1 MINLAL
7 RIYDWMSGH
16 RWWCLASLAVVT
28 LLMVL
33 SVTRLS
39 YREDIRDFLPLD
51 EKERS
56 ALNDYDRQAQTS
68 LIVAIIEQRDSTVD
82 DPDLLVEGVE
92 TFLNAIDGLEGVT
105 VQTDFSQMEEQQEE
119 AYRQLP
125 YLLEA
130 ADYQWMDSLL
140 QLPEFMATRLQEAKE
155 RLLMPM
161 GMGSMVEDEITHDP
175 LGLFSPVV
183 SLMRDTAMLS
193 RFDIYDG
200 CLLTA
205 DHRRALVMLNSPYG
219 GSETSS
225 NEQLLEVLNAKA
237 DSILSPLT
245 SHHSPL
251 NSDLSPLTIRFCGA
265 PVIAVTNASQIK
277 ADSLLSVCI
286 AAVLILLLLWFFLRS
301 LKHILLIALTIGW
314 GWLFAIA
321 CLSWVHQEVSVIVIG
336 ISSIIVGIAV
346 NYPLHLIAHLSHTS
360 GVRQA
365 LKEIV
370 KPLVV
375 GNITTVGA
383 FLALVPLRAAALR
396 DLGLFSSFLL
406 IGTIL
411 FTIIWLPQI
420 LLFTVYSLQFTD
432 DYSAAASG
440 KAERTD
446 DNSAFSERTDDNS
459 AFSERLAS
467 KSSVNRKLSTVNK
480 NTPLLLA
487 ALLLLTAFFGYH
499 SLHTAFDADL
509 THINYM
515 TPVQRSDMALL
526 QQLMPTDSPR
536 QQELN
541 RRLPSTPEAQQ
552 QRLQLWQSW
561 TSSHRDQ
568 LSLSLR
574 DEATRTGFTPS
585 SFDPFFALI
594 ISRNEEGEMR
604 KEDTPAADSASDIS
618 PSSFLLPLSSN
629 SSSTQPSLFSS
640 IASHLSDDFNYIG
653 WACACIVF
661 FFLWAS
667 FRSLPL
673 ALLSFLPM
681 AVSWLWILG
690 IMALLGIQFN
700 IINIILSTFI
710 FGQGDDYT
718 IFMTEGTVYEYK
730 HHRPMLASYRRAIM
744 LSALIMFIGI
754 GSLIIARHPALHS
767 LAEVTIVGMFSVVL
781 MAFIIHPL
789 AFRLWIKLCIKLSAV
804 KGNHL

>member
-1 MINLAL
+1 
-7 RIYDWMSGH
+7 MSGH

-51 EKERS
+51 EKERE

-82 DPDLLVEGVE
+82 DSDLLVEGVE

-130 ADYQWMDSLL
+130 ADYQRMDSLL
-140 QLPEFMATRLQEAKE
+140 QQPDFIASRLQEAKE

-205 DHRRALVMLNSPYG
+205 DHRRALVLLNSPYG
-219 GSETSS
+219 GSETAS
-225 NEQLLEVLNAKA
+225 NERLLDLLNTKA
-237 DSILSPLT
+237 DSVSRLLT
-245 SHHSPL
+245 PDSCLLTPSLLTPL
-251 NSDLSPLTIRFCGA
+251 NIRFCGA

-277 ADSLLSVCI
+277 TDSLLSVCI

-301 LKHILLIALTIGW
+301 LRHILLIALTIGW
-314 GWLFAIA
+314 GWVFAIA

-346 NYPLHLIAHLSHTS
+346 NYPLHLIAHLGHTS
-360 GVRQA
+360 DVRQA
-365 LKEIV
+365 LQEIV

-411 FTIIWLPQI
+411 FTLIWLPQ
-420 LLFTVYSLQFTD
+420 LLRFTVYGLQFTD
-432 DYSAAASG
+432 DLQASHSNPTRYSSI
-440 KAERTD
+440 
-446 DNSAFSERTDDNS
+446 NY
-459 AFSERLAS
+459 
-467 KSSVNRKLSTVNK
+467 KLSSI
-480 NTPLLLA
+480 NTKLWLIGALA
-487 ALLLLTAFFGYH
+487 ILTAFFGYH
-499 SLHTAFDADL
+499 SLHTTFDADL

-526 QQLMPTDSPR
+526 QQLMPTDSQR

-541 RRLPSTPEAQQ
+541 RRIPTTPETQQ
-552 QRLQLWQSW
+552 ARLHLWQSW

-574 DEATRTGFTPS
+574 DEATSAGFTPD
-585 SFDPFFALI
+585 SFDPFFSLL
-594 ISRNEEGEMR
+594 S
-604 KEDTPAADSASDIS
+604 PASDIS
-618 PSSFLLPLSSN
+618 PSSFLFPPSSN
-629 SSSTQPSLFSS
+629 YSSNHPSLFSS

-730 HHRPMLASYRRAIM
+730 HHRPMLASYRRAII

-781 MAFIIHPL
+781 MAFVIPPL
-789 AFRLWIKLCIKLSAV
+789 AFRLWIRFFKKFV
-804 KGNHL
+804 

>member
-1 MINLAL
+1 ML
-7 RIYDWMSGH
+7 RVYDWMSGH

-51 EKERS
+51 EKERE

-105 VQTDFSQMEEQQEE
+105 VQTDFSQMEEQQED

-130 ADYQWMDSLL
+130 ADYQRMDSLL
-140 QLPEFMATRLQEAKE
+140 LQPDFIASRLQEAKE

-161 GMGSMVEDEITHDP
+161 GMGSMVEADITHDP

-205 DHRRALVMLNSPYG
+205 DHRRALVLLTSSYG
-219 GSETSS
+219 GSETAS
-225 NEQLLEVLNAKA
+225 NERLLSLLQAKA
-237 DSILSPLT
+237 EKLSIINSQLS
-245 SHHSPL
+245 
-251 NSDLSPLTIRFCGA
+251 IRFCGA

-277 ADSLLSVCI
+277 TDSLLSVCI

-301 LKHILLIALTIGW
+301 LRHILLIALTIGW
-314 GWLFAIA
+314 GWVFAIA

-346 NYPLHLIAHLSHTS
+346 NYPLHLIAHLGHTS
-360 GVRQA
+360 DVRQA
-365 LKEIV
+365 LQEIV

-411 FTIIWLPQI
+411 FTLIWLPQMVGYSRSHSRSEECGVWSEDTPAADTASDSVSDISHSTLHTPHSSKKIHKI
-420 LLFTVYSLQFTD
+420 LPIL
-432 DYSAAASG
+432 
-440 KAERTD
+440 
-446 DNSAFSERTDDNS
+446 
-459 AFSERLAS
+459 
-467 KSSVNRKLSTVNK
+467 
-480 NTPLLLA
+480 
-487 ALLLLTAFFGYH
+487 LLLLTAFFGYH
-499 SLHTAFDADL
+499 SLHTTFDADL

-515 TPVQRSDMALL
+515 TPAQRSDMALL
-526 QQLMPTDSPR
+526 QQLMPTDSQR

-541 RRLPSTPEAQQ
+541 RRIPSTPEAQQ
-552 QRLQLWQSW
+552 ERLQLWQSW
-561 TSSHRDQ
+561 TSSHRDHLQ
-568 LSLSLR
+568 ASLR
-574 DEATRTGFTPS
+574 DEAARAGFTPD
-585 SFDPFFALI
+585 SFDPFFSLF
-594 ISRNEEGEMR
+594 ISRSEECGVR
-604 KEDTPAADSASDIS
+604 SEDTSAVDSASNIS
-618 PSSFLLPLSSN
+618 PSSLLPPP
-629 SSSTQPSLFSS
+629 SSTQSSLFSS

-730 HHRPMLASYRRAIM
+730 HHRPMLASYRRAIL

-781 MAFIIHPL
+781 MAFVIPPL
-789 AFRLWIKLCIKLSAV
+789 AFRLWIKLCKKSV
-804 KGNHL
+804 

>member
-1 MINLAL
+1 
-7 RIYDWMSGH
+7 MSGH

-51 EKERS
+51 EKERES
-56 ALNDYDRQAQTS
+56 LNDYDRQAQTS

-130 ADYQWMDSLL
+130 ADYQRMDSLL
-140 QLPEFMATRLQEAKE
+140 QQPDFIASRLQEAKE

-205 DHRRALVMLNSPYG
+205 DHRRALVLLNSPYG
-219 GSETSS
+219 GSETAS
-225 NEQLLEVLNAKA
+225 NERLLDLLNTKA
-237 DSILSPLT
+237 DSVSRLLT
-245 SHHSPL
+245 PDSCLLTPSLLTPL
-251 NSDLSPLTIRFCGA
+251 NIRFCGA

-277 ADSLLSVCI
+277 TDSLLSVCI

-301 LKHILLIALTIGW
+301 LRHILLIALTIGW
-314 GWLFAIA
+314 GWVFAIA

-346 NYPLHLIAHLSHTS
+346 NYPLHLIAHLGHTS
-360 GVRQA
+360 DVRQA
-365 LKEIV
+365 LQEIV

-411 FTIIWLPQI
+411 FTLIWLPQ
-420 LLFTVYSLQFTD
+420 LLRFTVYGLQFTD
-432 DYSAAASG
+432 DLQASHSNPTRYSSI
-440 KAERTD
+440 
-446 DNSAFSERTDDNS
+446 NY
-459 AFSERLAS
+459 
-467 KSSVNRKLSTVNK
+467 KLSSI
-480 NTPLLLA
+480 NTKLWLIGALA
-487 ALLLLTAFFGYH
+487 ILTAFFGYH
-499 SLHTAFDADL
+499 SLHTTFDADL

-526 QQLMPTDSPR
+526 QQLMPTDSQR

-541 RRLPSTPEAQQ
+541 RRIPTTPETQQ
-552 QRLQLWQSW
+552 ARLHLWQSW

-574 DEATRTGFTPS
+574 DEATSAGFTPD
-585 SFDPFFALI
+585 SFDPFFSLL
-594 ISRNEEGEMR
+594 S
-604 KEDTPAADSASDIS
+604 PASDIS
-618 PSSFLLPLSSN
+618 PSSFLFPPSSN
-629 SSSTQPSLFSS
+629 YSSNHPSLFSS
-640 IASHLSDDFNYIG
+640 IASHLSDDFHYIG

-730 HHRPMLASYRRAIM
+730 HHRPMLASYRRAII

-781 MAFIIHPL
+781 MAFVIPPL
-789 AFRLWIKLCIKLSAV
+789 AFRLWIRFFKKFV
-804 KGNHL
+804 

>member
-1 MINLAL
+1 
-7 RIYDWMSGH
+7 MSGH

-51 EKERS
+51 EKERE

-92 TFLNAIDGLEGVT
+92 TFLDAIDGLEGVT

-130 ADYQWMDSLL
+130 ADYQRMDSLL
-140 QLPEFMATRLQEAKE
+140 QQPDFIASRLQETKE

-161 GMGSMVEDEITHDP
+161 GMGSMVENDITHDP

-183 SLMRDTAMLS
+183 SLMRDTAILS

-205 DHRRALVMLNSPYG
+205 DHRRAFVLLNSPYG
-219 GSETSS
+219 GSETAS
-225 NEQLLEVLNAKA
+225 NERLLDLLNTKA
-237 DSILSPLT
+237 EKLSIL
-245 SHHSPL
+245 
-251 NSDLSPLTIRFCGA
+251 NSQLSIRFCGA

-277 ADSLLSVCI
+277 TDSLLSVCI

-301 LKHILLIALTIGW
+301 LRHILLIALTIGW
-314 GWLFAIA
+314 GWVFAIA

-346 NYPLHLIAHLSHTS
+346 NYPLHLIAHLGHTS
-360 GVRQA
+360 DVRQA
-365 LKEIV
+365 LQEIV

-411 FTIIWLPQI
+411 FTLIWLPQ
-420 LLFTVYSLQFTD
+420 LLRFTVYGLQFTD
-432 DYSAAASG
+432 DLQASHSNPTRYSSI
-440 KAERTD
+440 
-446 DNSAFSERTDDNS
+446 NY
-459 AFSERLAS
+459 
-467 KSSVNRKLSTVNK
+467 KLSSI
-480 NTPLLLA
+480 NTKLWLIGALA
-487 ALLLLTAFFGYH
+487 ILTAFFGYH

-526 QQLMPTDSPR
+526 QQLMPTDSQR

-541 RRLPSTPEAQQ
+541 RRIPTTPKAQQ
-552 QRLQLWQSW
+552 ERLQLWQSW

-574 DEATRTGFTPS
+574 DEATRAGFTPD
-585 SFDPFFALI
+585 SFDPFFSLL
-594 ISRNEEGEMR
+594 S
-604 KEDTPAADSASDIS
+604 PASDIS
-618 PSSFLLPLSSN
+618 PSSFLFPPSSN
-629 SSSTQPSLFSS
+629 YSSNHPSLFSS

-730 HHRPMLASYRRAIM
+730 HHRPMLASYRRAII

-781 MAFIIHPL
+781 MAFVIPPL
-789 AFRLWIKLCIKLSAV
+789 AFRLWIRFFKKFV
-804 KGNHL
+804 

>member
-1 MINLAL
+1 MKGVVL

-16 RWWCLASLAVVT
+16 RWWCLASLSVVT

-33 SVTRLS
+33 SVTHLS

-51 EKERS
+51 EKERE

-92 TFLNAIDGLEGVT
+92 TFLDAIDGLEGVT
-105 VQTDFSQMEEQQEE
+105 VQTDFSQMEEQQNE

-130 ADYQWMDSLL
+130 ADYQRMDSLL
-140 QLPEFMATRLQEAKE
+140 QQPDFIASRLQEAKE

-161 GMGSMVEDEITHDP
+161 GMGSMVEDDITHDP

-205 DHRRALVMLNSPYG
+205 DHRRALVLLTSPYG
-219 GSETSS
+219 GSETAS
-225 NEQLLEVLNAKA
+225 NERLLDLLNAKA
-237 DSILSPLT
+237 DSTISIF
-245 SHHSPL
+245 
-251 NSDLSPLTIRFCGA
+251 NSQFSIRSIGA

-277 ADSLLSVCI
+277 TDSLLSVCI

-301 LKHILLIALTIGW
+301 LRHILLIALTIGW
-314 GWLFAIA
+314 GWVFAIA

-346 NYPLHLIAHLSHTS
+346 NYPLHLIAHLGHTS
-360 GVRQA
+360 DVRQA

-411 FTIIWLPQI
+411 FTLIWLPQM
-420 LLFTVYSLQFTD
+420 VGYSRNEEGGMRNEDTP
-432 DYSAAASG
+432 AADSVS
-440 KAERTD
+440 D
-446 DNSAFSERTDDNS
+446 ISPSSFLIPPS
-459 AFSERLAS
+459 S
-467 KSSVNRKLSTVNK
+467 KKIH
-480 NTPLLLA
+480 NTLPII
-487 ALLLLTAFFGYH
+487 LLLLTAFFGYH

-526 QQLMPTDSPR
+526 QQLMPTDSQR

-541 RRLPSTPEAQQ
+541 RRIPTTPETQQ
-552 QRLQLWQSW
+552 ERLQLWQSW

-574 DEATRTGFTPS
+574 DEATRAGFTPD
-585 SFDPFFALI
+585 SFDPFFSLL
-594 ISRNEEGEMR
+594 S
-604 KEDTPAADSASDIS
+604 PASDIS
-618 PSSFLLPLSSN
+618 HSTLHTPHSSASPFA
-629 SSSTQPSLFSS
+629 S

-730 HHRPMLASYRRAIM
+730 HHRPMLASYSRAIM

-781 MAFIIHPL
+781 MAFVIPPL
-789 AFRLWIKLCIKLSAV
+789 AFRLWIKLCHKKSV
-804 KGNHL
+804 

>member
-130 ADYQWMDSLL
+130 ADYQRMDSLL
-140 QLPEFMATRLQEAKE
+140 QQPDFIASRLQETKE

-161 GMGSMVEDEITHDP
+161 GIGSMVENDITHDP

-205 DHRRALVMLNSPYG
+205 DHRRALVLLTSPYG
-219 GSETSS
+219 GSETAS
-225 NEQLLEVLNAKA
+225 NERLLDLLNVKA
-237 DSILSPLT
+237 DSVSRLLTPSLLSPDSCLLT
-245 SHHSPL
+245 
-251 NSDLSPLTIRFCGA
+251 PLTIRFCGA

-277 ADSLLSVCI
+277 TDSLLSVCI

-314 GWLFAIA
+314 GWVFAIA

-346 NYPLHLIAHLSHTS
+346 NYPLHLIAHLGHTS
-360 GVRQA
+360 DVRQA
-365 LKEIV
+365 LQEIV

-411 FTIIWLPQI
+411 FTLIWLPQMVCYSRNEEGGMRRSTFGRLLPKGRKNEDTPAADSVSDISPSSFLLPPSSKKIHKI
-420 LLFTVYSLQFTD
+420 L
-432 DYSAAASG
+432 
-440 KAERTD
+440 
-446 DNSAFSERTDDNS
+446 
-459 AFSERLAS
+459 
-467 KSSVNRKLSTVNK
+467 
-480 NTPLLLA
+480 PII
-487 ALLLLTAFFGYH
+487 LLLLTAFFGYH
-499 SLHTAFDADL
+499 SLHTTFDADL

-526 QQLMPTDSPR
+526 QQLMPTDSQR

-541 RRLPSTPEAQQ
+541 RRIPTTPETQQ
-552 QRLQLWQSW
+552 ARLQLWQSW

-574 DEATRTGFTPS
+574 DEATRAGFTPD
-585 SFDPFFALI
+585 SFAPFFSLL
-594 ISRNEEGEMR
+594 S
-604 KEDTPAADSASDIS
+604 PASDIS

-629 SSSTQPSLFSS
+629 SSSNHPSLFSS

-730 HHRPMLASYRRAIM
+730 HHRPMRASYRRAIM

-781 MAFIIHPL
+781 MAFVIPPL
-789 AFRLWIKLCIKLSAV
+789 AFRLWLRFSKKSV
-804 KGNHL
+804 KSV

>member
-51 EKERS
+51 EKERE

-130 ADYQWMDSLL
+130 ADYQRMDSLL
-140 QLPEFMATRLQEAKE
+140 QQPDFIASRLQEAKE

-161 GMGSMVEDEITHDP
+161 GMGSMMENDITHDP

-193 RFDIYDG
+193 RFDIYDD

-205 DHRRALVMLNSPYG
+205 DHRRALVLLNSPYG
-219 GSETSS
+219 GSETAS
-225 NEQLLEVLNAKA
+225 NERLLDLLNAKA
-237 DSILSPLT
+237 DSVSRLLT
-245 SHHSPL
+245 PDSCLLTPSLLTPSLLTPL
-251 NSDLSPLTIRFCGA
+251 NIRFCGA

-277 ADSLLSVCI
+277 TDSLLSVCI

-301 LKHILLIALTIGW
+301 LRHILLIALTIGW
-314 GWLFAIA
+314 GWVFAIA

-346 NYPLHLIAHLSHTS
+346 NYPLHLIAHLGHTS
-360 GVRQA
+360 DVRQA
-365 LKEIV
+365 LQEIV

-411 FTIIWLPQI
+411 FTLIWLPQMVSYSRNCYSRKEEGGMRNEKCLRQNQRQEYSPSSFLLPPSSKKIHKI
-420 LLFTVYSLQFTD
+420 L
-432 DYSAAASG
+432 
-440 KAERTD
+440 
-446 DNSAFSERTDDNS
+446 
-459 AFSERLAS
+459 
-467 KSSVNRKLSTVNK
+467 
-480 NTPLLLA
+480 PII
-487 ALLLLTAFFGYH
+487 LLLLTAFFGYH

-526 QQLMPTDSPR
+526 QQLMPTDSQR

-541 RRLPSTPEAQQ
+541 RRIPTTPEIQQ
-552 QRLQLWQSW
+552 ARLHLWQSW

-574 DEATRTGFTPS
+574 DEATRAGFTPD
-585 SFDPFFALI
+585 SFDPFFSLL
-594 ISRNEEGEMR
+594 
-604 KEDTPAADSASDIS
+604 S
-618 PSSFLLPLSSN
+618 PSPEGLASLSSINYKLSTINKN
-629 SSSTQPSLFSS
+629 SSLFSS

-730 HHRPMLASYRRAIM
+730 HHRPMLASYRRAII

-781 MAFIIHPL
+781 MAFIIPPL
-789 AFRLWIKLCIKLSAV
+789 AFRLWLRFFKKFV
-804 KGNHL
+804 

>member
-1 MINLAL
+1 
-7 RIYDWMSGH
+7 MSGH

-51 EKERS
+51 EKERE

-92 TFLNAIDGLEGVT
+92 TFLDAIDGLEGVT

-130 ADYQWMDSLL
+130 ADYQRMDSLL
-140 QLPEFMATRLQEAKE
+140 QQPDFIATRLQEAKE

-161 GMGSMVEDEITHDP
+161 GIGSMVENDITHDP

-205 DHRRALVMLNSPYG
+205 DHRRALVLLNSPYG
-219 GSETSS
+219 GSETAS
-225 NEQLLEVLNAKA
+225 NERLLDLLNAKA
-237 DSILSPLT
+237 DSVSRLLT
-245 SHHSPL
+245 PSLLTPSLLTPSL
-251 NSDLSPLTIRFCGA
+251 LTPLTIRFCGA

-277 ADSLLSVCI
+277 TDSLLSVCI

-301 LKHILLIALTIGW
+301 LRHILLIALTIGW
-314 GWLFAIA
+314 GWVFAIA

-360 GVRQA
+360 DVRQA
-365 LKEIV
+365 LQEIV

-411 FTIIWLPQI
+411 FTLIWLPQMVCYSRNCYSRKEEGGMRNEKCLRQNQRQEYSPSSFLLPPSSKKIHKI
-420 LLFTVYSLQFTD
+420 L
-432 DYSAAASG
+432 
-440 KAERTD
+440 
-446 DNSAFSERTDDNS
+446 
-459 AFSERLAS
+459 
-467 KSSVNRKLSTVNK
+467 
-480 NTPLLLA
+480 PII
-487 ALLLLTAFFGYH
+487 LLLLTAFFGYH

-526 QQLMPTDSPR
+526 QQLMPTDSHR

-541 RRLPSTPEAQQ
+541 HRIPTTPETQQ
-552 QRLQLWQSW
+552 ARLHLWQSW

-574 DEATRTGFTPS
+574 DEATRAGFTPS
-585 SFDPFFALI
+585 SFDPFFSLL
-594 ISRNEEGEMR
+594 S
-604 KEDTPAADSASDIS
+604 PASDIS
-618 PSSFLLPLSSN
+618 PSSFLFPPSSN
-629 SSSTQPSLFSS
+629 YSSNHPSLFSS

-730 HHRPMLASYRRAIM
+730 HHRPMLASYRRAII

-781 MAFIIHPL
+781 MAFVIPPL
-789 AFRLWIKLCIKLSAV
+789 AFRLWLRFSKKSV
-804 KGNHL
+804 KSV

>member
-1 MINLAL
+1 MKDLAL

-16 RWWCLASLAVVT
+16 RWWCVISLAVVT

-51 EKERS
+51 EEERA

-68 LIVAIIEQRDSTVD
+68 LIVAIIEQRDSTID

-105 VQTDFSQMEEQQEE
+105 VQTDFSQMEEQQDE

-130 ADYQWMDSLL
+130 ADYQRMDSLL
-140 QLPEFMATRLQEAKE
+140 QQPEFIASRLQEAKE

-161 GMGSMVEDEITHDP
+161 GMGSMVENDITHDP

-205 DHRRALVMLNSPYG
+205 DHRRALVLLTSPYG

-225 NEQLLEVLNAKA
+225 NERLLDILNATA
-237 DSILSPLT
+237 DSVSSFLRPDGSKRPEVERLLPP
-245 SHHSPL
+245 SFFL
-251 NSDLSPLTIRFCGA
+251 ESPLTIRFCGA
-265 PVIAVTNASQIK
+265 PVVAVTNASQIK
-277 ADSLLSVCI
+277 TDSLLSVCI

-301 LKHILLIALTIGW
+301 LRHILLIALTIGW
-314 GWLFAIA
+314 GWVFAIA

-346 NYPLHLIAHLSHTS
+346 NYPLHLIAHLGHTS
-360 GVRQA
+360 DVRQA

-411 FTIIWLPQI
+411 FTLIWLPQMVC
-420 LLFTVYSLQFTD
+420 F
-432 DYSAAASG
+432 SG
-440 KAERTD
+440 KRKVERVKRLPFEGE
-446 DNSAFSERTDDNS
+446 SAVGVFS
-459 AFSERLAS
+459 FHFPH
-467 KSSVNRKLSTVNK
+467 SSFHKIL
-480 NTPLLLA
+480 PII
-487 ALLLLTAFFGYH
+487 LLLLTLFFGYH

-515 TPVQRSDMALL
+515 TPAQRSDMALL
-526 QQLMPTDSPR
+526 QQLMPTDTQR

-541 RRLPSTPEAQQ
+541 RRIPSTPEAQQ
-552 QRLQLWQSW
+552 KRLHLWQSW
-561 TSSHRDQ
+561 TSSHRDYLQ
-568 LSLSLR
+568 ASLR
-574 DEATRTGFTPS
+574 DEATRAGFTPS
-585 SFDPFFALI
+585 SFDPFFSLL
-594 ISRNEEGEMR
+594 
-604 KEDTPAADSASDIS
+604 SASDIS
-618 PSSFLLPLSSN
+618 PSSLLPPPSSN
-629 SSSTQPSLFSS
+629 PPSLFSS

-730 HHRPMLASYRRAIM
+730 HHRPMLASYRRAIL

-781 MAFIIHPL
+781 MAFVIPPL
-789 AFRLWIKLCIKLSAV
+789 AFRLWIRFCHKKSV
-804 KGNHL
+804 KSV

>member
-1 MINLAL
+1 ML
-7 RIYDWMSGH
+7 RVYDWMSGH

-51 EKERS
+51 EKERE

-105 VQTDFSQMEEQQEE
+105 VQTDFSQMEEQQED

-130 ADYQWMDSLL
+130 ADYQRMDSLL
-140 QLPEFMATRLQEAKE
+140 LQPDFIASRLQEAKE

-161 GMGSMVEDEITHDP
+161 GMGSMVEADITHDP

-205 DHRRALVMLNSPYG
+205 DHRRALVLLTSPYG
-219 GSETSS
+219 GSETAS
-225 NEQLLEVLNAKA
+225 NERLLSLLQAKA
-237 DSILSPLT
+237 EKLSIINSQLS
-245 SHHSPL
+245 
-251 NSDLSPLTIRFCGA
+251 IRFCGA

-277 ADSLLSVCI
+277 TDSLLSVCI

-301 LKHILLIALTIGW
+301 LRHILLIALTIGW
-314 GWLFAIA
+314 GWVFAIA

-346 NYPLHLIAHLSHTS
+346 NYPLHLIAHLGHTS
-360 GVRQA
+360 DVRQA
-365 LKEIV
+365 LQEIV

-411 FTIIWLPQI
+411 FTLIWLPQMVGYSRSHSRSEECGVWSEDTPAADTASDSASDISHSTLHTPHSSKKIHKI
-420 LLFTVYSLQFTD
+420 LPIL
-432 DYSAAASG
+432 
-440 KAERTD
+440 
-446 DNSAFSERTDDNS
+446 
-459 AFSERLAS
+459 
-467 KSSVNRKLSTVNK
+467 
-480 NTPLLLA
+480 
-487 ALLLLTAFFGYH
+487 LLLLTAFFGYH
-499 SLHTAFDADL
+499 SLHTTFDADL

-515 TPVQRSDMALL
+515 TPAQRSDMALL
-526 QQLMPTDSPR
+526 QQLMPTDSQR

-541 RRLPSTPEAQQ
+541 RRIPSTPEAQQ
-552 QRLQLWQSW
+552 ERLQLWQSW
-561 TSSHRDQ
+561 TSSHRDHLQ
-568 LSLSLR
+568 ASLR
-574 DEATRTGFTPS
+574 DEAARAGFTPD
-585 SFDPFFALI
+585 SFDPFFSLF
-594 ISRNEEGEMR
+594 ISRSEECGVR
-604 KEDTPAADSASDIS
+604 SEDTSAVDSASNIS
-618 PSSFLLPLSSN
+618 PSSLLPPP
-629 SSSTQPSLFSS
+629 SSTQSSLFSS

-730 HHRPMLASYRRAIM
+730 HHRPMLASYRRAIL

-781 MAFIIHPL
+781 MAFIIPPL
-789 AFRLWIKLCIKLSAV
+789 AFRLWIRFSKKFV
-804 KGNHL
+804 

>member
-1 MINLAL
+1 
-7 RIYDWMSGH
+7 MSGH

-51 EKERS
+51 EKERE

-92 TFLNAIDGLEGVT
+92 TFLDAIDGLEGVT

-130 ADYQWMDSLL
+130 ADYQRMDSLL
-140 QLPEFMATRLQEAKE
+140 QQPDFIASRLQETKE

-161 GMGSMVEDEITHDP
+161 GIGSMVENDITHDP

-183 SLMRDTAMLS
+183 SLMRDTTILS

-205 DHRRALVMLNSPYG
+205 DHRRALVLLTSPYG
-219 GSETSS
+219 GSETAS
-225 NEQLLEVLNAKA
+225 NERLLDLLNAKA
-237 DSILSPLT
+237 DSVSRLLTPSLLSPDSCLLT
-245 SHHSPL
+245 
-251 NSDLSPLTIRFCGA
+251 PLTIRFCGA

-277 ADSLLSVCI
+277 TDSLLSVCI

-301 LKHILLIALTIGW
+301 LRHILLIALTIGW
-314 GWLFAIA
+314 GWVFAIA

-360 GVRQA
+360 DVRQA
-365 LKEIV
+365 LQEIV

-411 FTIIWLPQI
+411 FTLIWLPQM
-420 LLFTVYSLQFTD
+420 VCYSR
-432 DYSAAASG
+432 SHS
-440 KAERTD
+440 R
-446 DNSAFSERTDDNS
+446 SEECGVW
-459 AFSERLAS
+459 SED
-467 KSSVNRKLSTVNK
+467 T
-480 NTPLLLA
+480 LA
-487 ALLLLTAFFGYH
+487 ADSASDSVSDISPSSFLLPPSSKKIHKILPIILLLLTAFFGYH

-526 QQLMPTDSPR
+526 QQLMPTDSQR

-541 RRLPSTPEAQQ
+541 RRIPTTPETQQ
-552 QRLQLWQSW
+552 ERLQLWQSW

-574 DEATRTGFTPS
+574 DEATRAGFTPD
-585 SFDPFFALI
+585 SFDPFFSLL
-594 ISRNEEGEMR
+594 
-604 KEDTPAADSASDIS
+604 S
-618 PSSFLLPLSSN
+618 PSSEGLASLSSIN
-629 SSSTQPSLFSS
+629 YKLSTINKSSSLFSS

-667 FRSLPL
+667 FRSVPL

-781 MAFIIHPL
+781 MAFVIPPL
-789 AFRLWIKLCIKLSAV
+789 AFRLWLRFSKKSV
-804 KGNHL
+804 KSV

>member
-1 MINLAL
+1 MKN
-7 RIYDWMSGH
+7 H
-16 RWWCLASLAVVT
+16 RWWCLASLVVVT

-39 YREDIRDFLPLD
+39 YKEDIRDFLPLD
-51 EKERS
+51 EEERA
-56 ALNDYDRQAQTS
+56 ALNDYDSQARTS
-68 LIVAIIEQRDSTVD
+68 LIVAIIEATDSTTD

-92 TFLNAIDGLEGVT
+92 TFLDAIGDMKDLT

-119 AYRQLP
+119 MYRQLP
-125 YLLEA
+125 YLLEE
-130 ADYQWMDSLL
+130 ADYQRMDSLV
-140 QLPEFMATRLQEAKE
+140 QPEVMASRLQEARE

-161 GMGSMVEDEITHDP
+161 MGSMVADEITRDP

-183 SLMRDTAMLS
+183 SLMRDTAALS

-225 NEQLLEVLNAKA
+225 NEQLLEQLQSKA
-237 DSILSPLT
+237 DSTLSTLHLQPST
-245 SHHSPL
+245 FNP
-251 NSDLSPLTIRFCGA
+251 PLTIRFTGG

-277 ADSLLSVCI
+277 TDSLLSVCL

-301 LKHILLIALTIGW
+301 LRHILLIALTIGW
-314 GWLFAIA
+314 GWVFAIA

-346 NYPLHLIAHLSHTS
+346 NYPLHLIAHLDHTS
-360 GVRQA
+360 DVRQA

-411 FTIIWLPQI
+411 FTLIWLPQM
-420 LLFTVYSLQFTD
+420 LRFTVYSLRFTD
-432 DYSAAASG
+432 DYSAAANG

-446 DNSAFSERTDDNS
+446 DYSGGADWR
-459 AFSERLAS
+459 AS
-467 KSSVNRKLSTVNK
+467 KSTVNRKLSTVNI
-480 NTPLLLA
+480 T

-499 SLHTAFDADL
+499 SLNTTFDADL
-509 THINYM
+509 SHINYM
-515 TPVQRSDMALL
+515 TAAQRADMALL
-526 QQLMPTDSPR
+526 QQLMPTDTQR
-536 QQELN
+536 QQELS
-541 RRLPSTPEAQQ
+541 RRMPATLEAQQ
-552 QRLQLWQSW
+552 QRLHLWQSW
-561 TSSHRDQ
+561 MDVHRDQ
-568 LSLSLR
+568 LSRSLR
-574 DEATRTGFTPS
+574 AEATRIGFTPA
-585 SFDPFFALI
+585 SFDPFFYLL
-594 ISRNEEGEMR
+594 EESGKR
-604 KEDTPAADSASDIS
+604 KVEGDLSAAEYS
-618 PSSFLLPLSSN
+618 PSTLHLTPSTSN
-629 SSSTQPSLFSS
+629 SLFAS
-640 IASHLSDDFNYIG
+640 IATHLSDDFNYIG

-730 HHRPMLASYRRAIM
+730 HHRPMLASYRRAII

-781 MAFIIHPL
+781 MAFVIPPMV
-789 AFRLWIKLCIKLSAV
+789 FRWGVRYRKWICKNKSSVNRKL
-804 KGNHL
+804 

>member
-1 MINLAL
+1 MISLAL

-51 EKERS
+51 EKERE

-92 TFLNAIDGLEGVT
+92 TFLDAIDGLEGVT

-130 ADYQWMDSLL
+130 ADYQRMDSLL
-140 QLPEFMATRLQEAKE
+140 QQPDFIASRLQETKE

-161 GMGSMVEDEITHDP
+161 GMGSMMENDITHDP

-183 SLMRDTAMLS
+183 SLMRDTAILS
-193 RFDIYDG
+193 RFDIYDD

-205 DHRRALVMLNSPYG
+205 DHRRALVLLNSPYG
-219 GSETSS
+219 GSETAS
-225 NEQLLEVLNAKA
+225 NERLLDLLNAKA
-237 DSILSPLT
+237 DSVSRLLT
-245 SHHSPL
+245 PDSCLLTPSLLTPL
-251 NSDLSPLTIRFCGA
+251 NIRFCGA
-265 PVIAVTNASQIK
+265 PVVAVTNASQIK
-277 ADSLLSVCI
+277 TDSLLSVCI

-301 LKHILLIALTIGW
+301 LRHILLIALTIGW
-314 GWLFAIA
+314 GWVFAIA

-346 NYPLHLIAHLSHTS
+346 NYPLHLIAHLGHTS
-360 GVRQA
+360 DVRQA

-411 FTIIWLPQI
+411 FTLIWLPQ
-420 LLFTVYSLQFTD
+420 LLRFTVYSLQFTD
-432 DYSAAASG
+432 DLQASHSNPTRYSSI
-440 KAERTD
+440 
-446 DNSAFSERTDDNS
+446 NY
-459 AFSERLAS
+459 
-467 KSSVNRKLSTVNK
+467 KLSSI
-480 NTPLLLA
+480 NTKLWLIGALA
-487 ALLLLTAFFGYH
+487 ILTAFFGYH

-526 QQLMPTDSPR
+526 QQLMPTDSQR

-541 RRLPSTPEAQQ
+541 RRIPTTPKAQQ
-552 QRLQLWQSW
+552 ERLQLWQSW

-574 DEATRTGFTPS
+574 DEATRAGFTPD
-585 SFDPFFALI
+585 SFYPFFSLL
-594 ISRNEEGEMR
+594 S
-604 KEDTPAADSASDIS
+604 PASDIS
-618 PSSFLLPLSSN
+618 PSSFLLPPSSN
-629 SSSTQPSLFSS
+629 HPSLFSS

-781 MAFIIHPL
+781 MAFVIPPL
-789 AFRLWIKLCIKLSAV
+789 AFRLWLRFSKKSV
-804 KGNHL
+804 KSV

>member
-1 MINLAL
+1 
-7 RIYDWMSGH
+7 
-16 RWWCLASLAVVT
+16 
-28 LLMVL
+28 
-33 SVTRLS
+33 
-39 YREDIRDFLPLD
+39 
-51 EKERS
+51 
-56 ALNDYDRQAQTS
+56 
-68 LIVAIIEQRDSTVD
+68 
-82 DPDLLVEGVE
+82 VEGVE
-92 TFLNAIDGLEGVT
+92 TFLDAIDGLEGVT

-119 AYRQLP
+119 TYRQLP

-130 ADYQWMDSLL
+130 ADYQRMDSLL
-140 QLPEFMATRLQEAKE
+140 QQPDFIASRLQEAKE

-161 GMGSMVEDEITHDP
+161 GMGSMVEADITHDP

-205 DHRRALVMLNSPYG
+205 DHRRALVLLTSPYG
-219 GSETSS
+219 GSETAS
-225 NEQLLEVLNAKA
+225 NERLLSLLQAKA
-237 DSILSPLT
+237 EKLSIINSQLS
-245 SHHSPL
+245 
-251 NSDLSPLTIRFCGA
+251 IRFCGA

-277 ADSLLSVCI
+277 TDSLLSVCI

-301 LKHILLIALTIGW
+301 LRHILLIALTIGW
-314 GWLFAIA
+314 GWVFAIA

-346 NYPLHLIAHLSHTS
+346 NYPLHLIAHLGHTS
-360 GVRQA
+360 DVRQA
-365 LKEIV
+365 LQEIV

-411 FTIIWLPQI
+411 FTLIWLPQMVGYSRSHSRSEECGVWSEDTPAADTASDSASDISHSTLHTPHSSKKIHKI
-420 LLFTVYSLQFTD
+420 L
-432 DYSAAASG
+432 
-440 KAERTD
+440 
-446 DNSAFSERTDDNS
+446 
-459 AFSERLAS
+459 
-467 KSSVNRKLSTVNK
+467 
-480 NTPLLLA
+480 PII
-487 ALLLLTAFFGYH
+487 LLLLTAFFGYH
-499 SLHTAFDADL
+499 SLHTTFDADL

-515 TPVQRSDMALL
+515 TPAQRSDMALL
-526 QQLMPTDSPR
+526 QQLMPTDSQR

-541 RRLPSTPEAQQ
+541 RRIPSTPEAQQ
-552 QRLQLWQSW
+552 ERLQLWQSW
-561 TSSHRDQ
+561 TSSHRDHLQ
-568 LSLSLR
+568 ASLR
-574 DEATRTGFTPS
+574 DEAARAGFTPD
-585 SFDPFFALI
+585 SFDPFFSLF
-594 ISRNEEGEMR
+594 ISRSEECGVR
-604 KEDTPAADSASDIS
+604 SEDTSAVDSASNIS
-618 PSSFLLPLSSN
+618 PSSLLPPP
-629 SSSTQPSLFSS
+629 SSTQSSLFSS

-730 HHRPMLASYRRAIM
+730 HHRPMLASYRRAIL

-781 MAFIIHPL
+781 MAFIIPPL
-789 AFRLWIKLCIKLSAV
+789 AFRLWIRFSKKFV
-804 KGNHL
+804 

>member
-1 MINLAL
+1 MQRVAL
-7 RIYDWMSGH
+7 RIYDWMRSH
-16 RWWCLASLAVVT
+16 RWWCVASLVVVT

-33 SVTRLS
+33 SLTRLS

-51 EKERS
+51 EEERA

-68 LIVAIIEQRDSTVD
+68 LIATIIEACDSTAD

-92 TFLNAIDGLEGVT
+92 TFLDAISNLNLE

-119 AYRQLP
+119 MYRQLP
-125 YLLEA
+125 FLLEPS
-130 ADYQWMDSLL
+130 DYQRMDSLL
-140 QLPEFMATRLQEAKE
+140 QQPDFITSRLQEARE

-161 GMGSMVEDEITHDP
+161 MGSIVADEITHDP

-183 SLMRDTAMLS
+183 SLMRDTAALS

-205 DHRRALVMLNSPYG
+205 DHRRALILMNSPYG

-225 NEQLLEVLNAKA
+225 NEQLLEVLQAKA
-237 DSILSPLT
+237 DSTISFFNSQRSQSLSKG
-245 SHHSPL
+245 
-251 NSDLSPLTIRFCGA
+251 SPLTIRFCGG

-277 ADSLLSVCI
+277 TDSLLSVCI
-286 AAVLILLLLWFFLRS
+286 AVVLILLLLWFFLRS
-301 LKHILLIALTIGW
+301 LRHILLIALTIGW
-314 GWLFAIA
+314 GWVFAVA

-346 NYPLHLIAHLSHTS
+346 NYPLHLIAHLDHTS
-360 GVRQA
+360 DVRQA
-365 LKEIV
+365 LQEIV

-411 FTIIWLPQI
+411 FTLIWLPQF
-420 LLFTVYSLQFTD
+420 LKLTVDSLQL
-432 DYSAAASG
+432 
-440 KAERTD
+440 TD
-446 DNSAFSERTDDNS
+446 DNTPALAESETLS
-459 AFSERLAS
+459 SEGLAN
-467 KSSVNRKLSTVNK
+467 KSTVNSQLSAR
-480 NTPLLLA
+480 PEGALA
-487 ALLLLTAFFGYH
+487 TERDARTLNYTKSWLFVALLLLTAFFGYH
-499 SLHTAFDADL
+499 SFNTAFDTDL
-509 THINYM
+509 THINYT
-515 TPVQRSDMALL
+515 TPEQRSDMALL
-526 QQLMPTDSPR
+526 QQLMPTDTER
-536 QQELN
+536 QQELSS
-541 RRLPSTPEAQQ
+541 RLPSTPEAQQ
-552 QRLQLWQSW
+552 ERLQLWQSW

-568 LSLSLR
+568 LSITLR
-574 DEATRTGFTPS
+574 DEAARIGFTPD
-585 SFDPFFALI
+585 SFDPFFALL
-594 ISRNEEGEMR
+594 
-604 KEDTPAADSASDIS
+604 SASDIS
-618 PSSFLLPLSSN
+618 PSTLLPPPSSN
-629 SSSTQPSLFSS
+629 STSLFSS
-640 IASHLSDDFNYIG
+640 IATHLSDDFNYIG

-718 IFMTEGTVYEYK
+718 IFMTEGTLYEYK
-730 HHRPMLASYRRAIM
+730 HRRPMLASYRRAII

-781 MAFIIHPL
+781 MAFVIPPL
-789 AFRLWIKLCIKLSAV
+789 VFRLWIRFCHKKSAESV
-804 KGNHL
+804 

>member
-1 MINLAL
+1 MK
-7 RIYDWMSGH
+7 IYDWMKNH
-16 RWWCLASLAVVT
+16 RWWCVASLLVVT

-51 EKERS
+51 EKERA

-68 LIVAIIEQRDSTVD
+68 LIVTIIEQRDSTVD

-92 TFLNAIDGLEGVT
+92 AFLDAIGDIKDLT
-105 VQTDFSQMEEQQEE
+105 VQTDFSQMEGQQEE
-119 AYRQLP
+119 LYGQLP
-125 YLLEA
+125 FLLEA
-130 ADYQWMDSLL
+130 SDYQRMDSLL
-140 QLPEFMATRLQEAKE
+140 QQPDFIPSRLQEARE

-161 GMGSMVEDEITHDP
+161 VGSMMEDEITHDP
-175 LGLFSPVV
+175 LGLFSPVM
-183 SLMRDTAMLS
+183 SLMRDTAALS

-200 CLLTA
+200 CLLTS
-205 DHRRALVMLNSPYG
+205 DHRRALVLLTSPYG
-219 GSETSS
+219 GSETAS
-225 NEQLLEVLNAKA
+225 NEQLLEVLKVKA
-237 DSILSPLT
+237 DSVSCLLTPDSCLLTPLI
-245 SHHSPL
+245 
-251 NSDLSPLTIRFCGA
+251 IRFCGG

-277 ADSLLSVCI
+277 TDSLLSVSI
-286 AAVLILLLLWFFLRS
+286 AVVLILLLLWFFLRS
-301 LKHILLIALTIGW
+301 LRHILLIALTIGW
-314 GWLFAIA
+314 GWVFAVA

-360 GVRQA
+360 DVRQA

-411 FTIIWLPQI
+411 FTLIWLPHFI
-420 LLFTVYSLQFTD
+420 KSTINSGHLTD
-432 DYSAAASG
+432 NHAVD
-440 KAERTD
+440 
-446 DNSAFSERTDDNS
+446 
-459 AFSERLAS
+459 SERLAS
-467 KSSVNRKLSTVNK
+467 QSSINYKLQTINNKSKL
-480 NTPLLLA
+480 LFG

-499 SLHTAFDADL
+499 SLNTAFDTDL

-515 TPVQRSDMALL
+515 TPEQRTDMALL
-526 QQLMPTDSPR
+526 QQLMPTDTQR

-541 RRLPSTPEAQQ
+541 RRIPSTPEAQQ
-552 QRLQLWQSW
+552 ERLQLWQSW

-568 LSLSLR
+568 LSITLR
-574 DEATRTGFTPS
+574 DEAARIGFTPD
-585 SFDPFFALI
+585 SFDPFFSFLA
-594 ISRNEEGEMR
+594 
-604 KEDTPAADSASDIS
+604 ASDIS
-618 PSSFLLPLSSN
+618 HSSFLIPHSSN
-629 SSSTQPSLFSS
+629 TPSLFSS
-640 IASHLSDDFNYIG
+640 IATHLSDDFNYIG

-718 IFMTEGTVYEYK
+718 IFMTEGTLYEYK
-730 HHRPMLASYRRAIM
+730 HRRPMLASYRRAII

-781 MAFIIHPL
+781 MAFVIPPMV
-789 AFRLWIKLCIKLSAV
+789 FRLWIRFCNKKSA
-804 KGNHL
+804 

>member
-51 EKERS
+51 EKERA

-68 LIVAIIEQRDSTVD
+68 LIVAVIEQRDSTVD

-92 TFLNAIDGLEGVT
+92 TFLDAIDGLEGVT
-105 VQTDFSQMEEQQEE
+105 VQADFSQMEGQQEE

-125 YLLEA
+125 YLLDS
-130 ADYQWMDSLL
+130 ADYQRMDSLL
-140 QLPEFMATRLQEAKE
+140 QQPEFMASRLQEAKE

-161 GMGSMVEDEITHDP
+161 GMGSMMENDITHDP

-225 NEQLLEVLNAKA
+225 NEQLLEVLNTKA
-237 DSILSPLT
+237 DSIFSPLT

-251 NSDLSPLTIRFCGA
+251 NSNLSSLTIRFCGA

-277 ADSLLSVCI
+277 VDSLLSVCI

-301 LKHILLIALTIGW
+301 LRHILLIALTIGW
-314 GWLFAIA
+314 GWVFAIA

-360 GVRQA
+360 DIRQA

-383 FLALVPLRAAALR
+383 FLALVPLRSAALR

-420 LLFTVYSLQFTD
+420 LQFTVYSLRFTD

-440 KAERTD
+440 KVERTD
-446 DNSAFSERTDDNS
+446 DYSALSDW
-459 AFSERLAS
+459 LAS

-480 NTPLLLA
+480 NSTSLLLA

-515 TPVQRSDMALL
+515 TPAQRSDMALL

-536 QQELN
+536 QQELS
-541 RRLPSTPEAQQ
+541 RRLPSTPEACQ
-552 QRLQLWQSW
+552 QRLRLWQSW

-574 DEATRTGFTPS
+574 DEATRAGFTPT
-585 SFDPFFALI
+585 SFDPFFILLEE
-594 ISRNEEGEMR
+594 SGKWKVEGEYS
-604 KEDTPAADSASDIS
+604 AADKSL
-618 PSSFLLPLSSN
+618 SSFHFPLS
-629 SSSTQPSLFSS
+629 TKQTLFSS

-718 IFMTEGTVYEYK
+718 IFMTEGTLYEYR
-730 HHRPMLASYRRAIM
+730 HHRPMLASYRRAIL

-781 MAFIIHPL
+781 MAFVIPPL
-789 AFRLWIKLCIKLSAV
+789 AFRLWIRLCHKKSL
-804 KGNHL
+804 

>member
-1 MINLAL
+1 
-7 RIYDWMSGH
+7 MSGH

-51 EKERS
+51 EKERE

-92 TFLNAIDGLEGVT
+92 TFLDAIDGLEGVT

-130 ADYQWMDSLL
+130 ADYQRMDSLL
-140 QLPEFMATRLQEAKE
+140 QQPDFIASRLQEAKE

-161 GMGSMVEDEITHDP
+161 GMGSMMENDITHDP

-183 SLMRDTAMLS
+183 SLMRDTTILS
-193 RFDIYDG
+193 RFDIYDD

-205 DHRRALVMLNSPYG
+205 DHRRALVLLNSPYG
-219 GSETSS
+219 GSETAS
-225 NEQLLEVLNAKA
+225 NERLLDLLNAKA
-237 DSILSPLT
+237 EKLSIINYPLS
-245 SHHSPL
+245 
-251 NSDLSPLTIRFCGA
+251 IRFCGA

-277 ADSLLSVCI
+277 TDSLLSVCI

-301 LKHILLIALTIGW
+301 LRHILLIALTIGW
-314 GWLFAIA
+314 GWVFAIA

-360 GVRQA
+360 DVRQA
-365 LKEIV
+365 LQEIV

-411 FTIIWLPQI
+411 FTLIWLPQM
-420 LLFTVYSLQFTD
+420 VCYSR
-432 DYSAAASG
+432 SHS
-440 KAERTD
+440 
-446 DNSAFSERTDDNS
+446 
-459 AFSERLAS
+459 
-467 KSSVNRKLSTVNK
+467 RKEEGGRRK
-480 NTPLLLA
+480 ENTPAADSVSDISPSSFLLPPSSKKIHKILPII
-487 ALLLLTAFFGYH
+487 LLLLTAFFGYH

-526 QQLMPTDSPR
+526 QQLMPTDSQR

-541 RRLPSTPEAQQ
+541 RRIPTTPETQQ
-552 QRLQLWQSW
+552 ERLQLWQSW

-574 DEATRTGFTPS
+574 DEATRAGFTPD
-585 SFDPFFALI
+585 SFDPFFALL
-594 ISRNEEGEMR
+594 ISRNEEGGMR
-604 KEDTPAADSASDIS
+604 NEKCLRQTQQQEYP
-618 PSSFLLPLSSN
+618 PSSFLFPPSSN
-629 SSSTQPSLFSS
+629 YSSNHPSLFSS

-781 MAFIIHPL
+781 MAFVIPPL
-789 AFRLWIKLCIKLSAV
+789 AFRLWLRFTKKSV
-804 KGNHL
+804 KSV

>member
-1 MINLAL
+1 MKELAL

-51 EKERS
+51 EKERA
-56 ALNDYDRQAQTS
+56 ALNVYDRQAQTS

-92 TFLNAIDGLEGVT
+92 TFLDAIDGLEGVT
-105 VQTDFSQMEEQQEE
+105 VQTDFSQMEEQQKE

-130 ADYQWMDSLL
+130 ADYQRMDSLL
-140 QLPEFMATRLQEAKE
+140 RQPEFMASRLQDVKE

-205 DHRRALVMLNSPYG
+205 DHRRALVMLTSSYG
-219 GSETSS
+219 GSETAS
-225 NEQLLEVLNAKA
+225 NERLLDLLNAKA
-237 DSILSPLT
+237 DSVSRLLIPDSCLLTPLV
-245 SHHSPL
+245 
-251 NSDLSPLTIRFCGA
+251 IRFCGA
-265 PVIAVTNASQIK
+265 PVVAVTNASQIK
-277 ADSLLSVCI
+277 TDSLLSVCI

-301 LKHILLIALTIGW
+301 LRHILLIALTIGW
-314 GWLFAIA
+314 GWVFAIA

-346 NYPLHLIAHLSHTS
+346 NYPLHLIAHLGHTS
-360 GVRQA
+360 DVRQA
-365 LKEIV
+365 LQEIV

-383 FLALVPLRAAALR
+383 FLALAPLRAAALR

-411 FTIIWLPQI
+411 FTLIWLPQ
-420 LLFTVYSLQFTD
+420 LLRFTVYGLQFTD
-432 DYSAAASG
+432 DLQASHSNPTRYSSI
-440 KAERTD
+440 
-446 DNSAFSERTDDNS
+446 NY
-459 AFSERLAS
+459 
-467 KSSVNRKLSTVNK
+467 KLSSI
-480 NTPLLLA
+480 NTKLWLIGALA
-487 ALLLLTAFFGYH
+487 ILTAFFGYH

-515 TPVQRSDMALL
+515 TPVQRADMALL
-526 QQLMPTDSPR
+526 QQLMPTDSQR

-541 RRLPSTPEAQQ
+541 RRIPTTPEAQQ

-574 DEATRTGFTPS
+574 DEATKAGFTPD
-585 SFDPFFALI
+585 SFDPFFALL
-594 ISRNEEGEMR
+594 
-604 KEDTPAADSASDIS
+604 SASDIS
-618 PSSFLLPLSSN
+618 PSSFLLPPSSN
-629 SSSTQPSLFSS
+629 YSSNYSSLFSS

-730 HHRPMLASYRRAIM
+730 HHRPMLASYRRSIM

-781 MAFIIHPL
+781 MAFVIPPL
-789 AFRLWIKLCIKLSAV
+789 AFRLWLRFSKKIR
-804 KGNHL
+804 

>member
-1 MINLAL
+1 ML
-7 RIYDWMSGH
+7 IYDWMKNH
-16 RWWCLASLAVVT
+16 RWWCVASLLVVT

-51 EKERS
+51 EKERA

-68 LIVAIIEQRDSTVD
+68 LIVTIIEQRDSTVD

-92 TFLNAIDGLEGVT
+92 AFLDAIGDVKDLM
-105 VQTDFSQMEEQQEE
+105 VQTDFSQMEGQQEE
-119 AYRQLP
+119 LYGQLP
-125 YLLEA
+125 FLLEA
-130 ADYQWMDSLL
+130 SDYQRMDSLL
-140 QLPEFMATRLQEAKE
+140 QQPDFIPSRLQEARE

-161 GMGSMVEDEITHDP
+161 VGSMMEDEITHDP
-175 LGLFSPVV
+175 LGLFSPVM
-183 SLMRDTAMLS
+183 SLMRDTAALS

-200 CLLTA
+200 CLLTS
-205 DHRRALVMLNSPYG
+205 DHRRALVLLTSPYG
-219 GSETSS
+219 GSETAS
-225 NEQLLEVLNAKA
+225 NEQLLEVLKVKA
-237 DSILSPLT
+237 DSVSCLLTPDSCLLTPDSHLLTPDSCLLTPLI
-245 SHHSPL
+245 
-251 NSDLSPLTIRFCGA
+251 IRFCGG

-277 ADSLLSVCI
+277 TDSLLSVSI
-286 AAVLILLLLWFFLRS
+286 AVVLILLLLWFFLRS
-301 LKHILLIALTIGW
+301 LRHILLIALTIGW
-314 GWLFAIA
+314 GWVFAVA

-346 NYPLHLIAHLSHTS
+346 NYPLHLIAHLDHTS
-360 GVRQA
+360 DVRQA
-365 LKEIV
+365 LQEIV

-383 FLALVPLRAAALR
+383 FLALVPLRAVALR

-411 FTIIWLPQI
+411 FTLIWLPQM
-420 LLFTVYSLQFTD
+420 V
-432 DYSAAASG
+432 
-440 KAERTD
+440 R
-446 DNSAFSERTDDNS
+446 FS
-459 AFSERLAS
+459 
-467 KSSVNRKLSTVNK
+467 RK
-480 NTPLLLA
+480 
-487 ALLLLTAFFGYH
+487 
-499 SLHTAFDADL
+499 
-509 THINYM
+509 
-515 TPVQRSDMALL
+515 
-526 QQLMPTDSPR
+526 
-536 QQELN
+536 
-541 RRLPSTPEAQQ
+541 
-552 QRLQLWQSW
+552 
-561 TSSHRDQ
+561 
-568 LSLSLR
+568 
-574 DEATRTGFTPS
+574 
-585 SFDPFFALI
+585 
-594 ISRNEEGEMR
+594 EEGGRR

-618 PSSFLLPLSSN
+618 HSSFLIPHSSKIYQKLLPIILLLLTAFFGYHSFNTAFDTDLTHINYMTPEQRTDMALLQQLMPTDTQRQQELNRRIPSTPEAQQERLQLWQSWASSHRDQLSISLRDEAAHIGFTPDSFDPFFSFLAASDISHFSFLIPHSSN
-629 SSSTQPSLFSS
+629 TPSLFSS
-640 IASHLSDDFNYIG
+640 IATHLSDDFNYIG

-718 IFMTEGTVYEYK
+718 IFMTEGTLYEYK
-730 HHRPMLASYRRAIM
+730 HHRPMLASYRRAII

-781 MAFIIHPL
+781 MAFVIPPMV
-789 AFRLWIKLCIKLSAV
+789 FRLWIRFCNKKSA
-804 KGNHL
+804 

>member
-1 MINLAL
+1 MGA
-7 RIYDWMSGH
+7 H
-16 RWWCLASLAVVT
+16 RWWCLASFAVVT

-33 SVTRLS
+33 SLTRLS

-51 EKERS
+51 EEERA

-68 LIVAIIEQRDSTVD
+68 LIVTIIEANDSTID

-92 TFLNAIDGLEGVT
+92 TFLDAIADLNLN

-119 AYRQLP
+119 MYRQLP
-125 YLLEA
+125 YLLETS
-130 ADYQWMDSLL
+130 DYRRMDSLM
-140 QLPEFMATRLQEAKE
+140 QQPDFIPSRLQEAKE

-161 GMGSMVEDEITHDP
+161 MGSMVADEITHDP
-175 LGLFSPVV
+175 LGLFSPVL
-183 SLMRDTAMLS
+183 SLMRDTAALS

-200 CLLTA
+200 CLLTS
-205 DHRRALVMLNSPYG
+205 DHRRALVMLQSPYG
-219 GSETSS
+219 GSETSL
-225 NEQLLEVLNAKA
+225 NEQLLNVLQSKA

-245 SHHSPL
+245 SHPSPL
-251 NSDLSPLTIRFCGA
+251 ASHLSPLTIRFIGA
-265 PVIAVTNASQIK
+265 PVVAVTNASQIK
-277 ADSLLSVCI
+277 ADSLLSVCL
-286 AAVLILLLLWFFLRS
+286 AVMLILLLLWLFLRS
-301 LKHILLIALTIGW
+301 LRHILLIALAIGW
-314 GWLFAIA
+314 GWVFAVA

-346 NYPLHLIAHLSHTS
+346 NYPLHLIAHLDHTS
-360 GVRQA
+360 DVRQA

-411 FTIIWLPQI
+411 FTLIWLPQMVGYRGERKEERGERI
-420 LLFTVYSLQFTD
+420 LQPQFLGKKVFSFHLPPSTFHKYLF
-432 DYSAAASG
+432 G
-440 KAERTD
+440 
-446 DNSAFSERTDDNS
+446 
-459 AFSERLAS
+459 
-467 KSSVNRKLSTVNK
+467 
-480 NTPLLLA
+480 
-487 ALLLLTAFFGYH
+487 ALLLLTFFFGYH
-499 SLHTAFDADL
+499 SFNTAFDTDL

-515 TPVQRSDMALL
+515 TPEQRSDMALL
-526 QQLMPTDSPR
+526 QQLMPTDTQR

-541 RRLPSTPEAQQ
+541 GRLPSTPEAQQ

-561 TSSHRDQ
+561 SSSHRDQ
-568 LSLSLR
+568 LQSSLR
-574 DEATRTGFTPS
+574 QEAAQIGFAPD
-585 SFDPFFALI
+585 SFDPFFDI
-594 ISRNEEGEMR
+594 IEESHS
-604 KEDTPAADSASDIS
+604 T
-618 PSSFLLPLSSN
+618 FLRPFGSKRAKLERHIPHSTN
-629 SSSTQPSLFSS
+629 SSPFAS
-640 IASHLSDDFNYIG
+640 IATHLSDDFNYIG

-673 ALLSFLPM
+673 AMLSFLPM

-718 IFMTEGTVYEYK
+718 IFMTEGTVYEYT
-730 HHRPMLASYRRAIM
+730 HRRPMLASYRRAIL

-754 GSLIIARHPALHS
+754 GSLITARHPALHS

-781 MAFIIHPL
+781 MAFVIPPL
-789 AFRLWIKLCIKLSAV
+789 VFRLWIRFCHKNNSY
-804 KGNHL
+804 HS

>member
-1 MINLAL
+1 MRNVTLM
-7 RIYDWMSGH
+7 IYDWMRSH
-16 RWWCLASLAVVT
+16 RWWCVASLVVVT

-51 EKERS
+51 EEERA

-68 LIVAIIEQRDSTVD
+68 LIITIIEACDSTAD

-92 TFLNAIDGLEGVT
+92 TFLDAISNLDLE

-119 AYRQLP
+119 MYRQLP
-125 YLLEA
+125 FLLDTS
-130 ADYQWMDSLL
+130 DYQRMDSLL
-140 QLPEFMATRLQEAKE
+140 QQPDFIPSRLQEARE

-161 GMGSMVEDEITHDP
+161 VGSMMEDEITHDP
-175 LGLFSPVV
+175 LGLFSPVM
-183 SLMRDTAMLS
+183 SLMRDTAALS
-193 RFDIYDG
+193 RFDLYDG

-205 DHRRALVMLNSPYG
+205 DHRRALILMNSPYG
-219 GSETSS
+219 GSETSL
-225 NEQLLEVLNAKA
+225 NEQLLEVLQAKA
-237 DSILSPLT
+237 DSILASQR
-245 SHHSPL
+245 S
-251 NSDLSPLTIRFCGA
+251 LSQSKGSSLTIRFCGA

-277 ADSLLSVCI
+277 TDSLLSVCI
-286 AAVLILLLLWFFLRS
+286 AVVLILLLLWFFLRS
-301 LKHILLIALTIGW
+301 LRHILLIALTIGW
-314 GWLFAIA
+314 GWVFAVA

-346 NYPLHLIAHLSHTS
+346 NYPLHLIAHLDHTS
-360 GVRQA
+360 DVRQA

-383 FLALVPLRAAALR
+383 FLALVPLRSVALR

-411 FTIIWLPQI
+411 FTLIWLPQMVGYRGERKEERGERI
-420 LLFTVYSLQFTD
+420 LQPQFLGKKIFSFHLPPSTFHKYLF
-432 DYSAAASG
+432 G
-440 KAERTD
+440 
-446 DNSAFSERTDDNS
+446 
-459 AFSERLAS
+459 
-467 KSSVNRKLSTVNK
+467 
-480 NTPLLLA
+480 

-499 SLHTAFDADL
+499 SFNTAFDTDL

-515 TPVQRSDMALL
+515 TPEQRSDMALL
-526 QQLMPTDSPR
+526 QQLMPTDTER
-536 QQELN
+536 QQELSS
-541 RRLPSTPEAQQ
+541 RLPSTPEAQQ
-552 QRLQLWQSW
+552 ERLQLWQSW

-568 LSLSLR
+568 LSITLR
-574 DEATRTGFTPS
+574 DEAARIGFTPD
-585 SFDPFFALI
+585 SFDPFFALL
-594 ISRNEEGEMR
+594 
-604 KEDTPAADSASDIS
+604 SASDIS
-618 PSSFLLPLSSN
+618 PSTLLPPPSSN
-629 SSSTQPSLFSS
+629 SPSLFSS
-640 IASHLSDDFNYIG
+640 IATHLSDDFNYIG

-718 IFMTEGTVYEYK
+718 IFMTEGTLYEYK
-730 HHRPMLASYRRAIM
+730 HHRPMLASYRRAIL
-744 LSALIMFIGI
+744 LSACIMFIGI

-781 MAFIIHPL
+781 MAFVIPPMV
-789 AFRLWIKLCIKLSAV
+789 FRWAV
-804 KGNHL
+804 KYRRYLKFKK

>member
-1 MINLAL
+1 
-7 RIYDWMSGH
+7 MSGH

-51 EKERS
+51 EKERE

-92 TFLNAIDGLEGVT
+92 TFLDAIDGLEGVT

-130 ADYQWMDSLL
+130 ADYQRMDSLL
-140 QLPEFMATRLQEAKE
+140 QQPDFIASRLQEAKE

-161 GMGSMVEDEITHDP
+161 GMGSMMENDITHDP

-205 DHRRALVMLNSPYG
+205 DHRRALVLLNSPYG
-219 GSETSS
+219 GSETAS
-225 NEQLLEVLNAKA
+225 NERLLDLLNTKA
-237 DSILSPLT
+237 DSVSRLLT
-245 SHHSPL
+245 PDSCLLTPSLLTPL
-251 NSDLSPLTIRFCGA
+251 NIRFCGA

-277 ADSLLSVCI
+277 TDSLLSVCI

-301 LKHILLIALTIGW
+301 LRHILLIALTIGW
-314 GWLFAIA
+314 GWVFAIA

-346 NYPLHLIAHLSHTS
+346 NYPLHLIAHLGHTS
-360 GVRQA
+360 DVRQA
-365 LKEIV
+365 LQEIV

-411 FTIIWLPQI
+411 FTLIWLPQMVSYSRNEEGGKRRSTFGRLLPKGRKNEDTPAADSVSDISPSSFLLPPSSKKIHKI
-420 LLFTVYSLQFTD
+420 L
-432 DYSAAASG
+432 
-440 KAERTD
+440 
-446 DNSAFSERTDDNS
+446 
-459 AFSERLAS
+459 
-467 KSSVNRKLSTVNK
+467 
-480 NTPLLLA
+480 PII
-487 ALLLLTAFFGYH
+487 LLLLTAFFGYH

-526 QQLMPTDSPR
+526 QQLMPTDSQR

-541 RRLPSTPEAQQ
+541 RRIPTTPKAQQ
-552 QRLQLWQSW
+552 ERLQLWQSW

-574 DEATRTGFTPS
+574 DEATRAGFTPD
-585 SFDPFFALI
+585 SFDPFFSLLSPSPEGLAN
-594 ISRNEEGEMR
+594 ISH
-604 KEDTPAADSASDIS
+604 
-618 PSSFLLPLSSN
+618 SSFLIPHSSN
-629 SSSTQPSLFSS
+629 HPSLFSS

-781 MAFIIHPL
+781 MAFVIPPL
-789 AFRLWIKLCIKLSAV
+789 AFRLWLRFSKKSV
-804 KGNHL
+804 KSV

>member
-1 MINLAL
+1 MRSVTL
-7 RIYDWMSGH
+7 RIYDWMKNH
-16 RWWCLASLAVVT
+16 RWWCVASLLMVT

-51 EKERS
+51 EKERA

-68 LIVAIIEQRDSTVD
+68 LIVTIIEQRDSTVD

-92 TFLNAIDGLEGVT
+92 AFLDAIGDIKDLT
-105 VQTDFSQMEEQQEE
+105 VQTDFSQLEGQQEE
-119 AYRQLP
+119 LYGQLP
-125 YLLEA
+125 FLLEA
-130 ADYQWMDSLL
+130 SDYQRMDSLL
-140 QLPEFMATRLQEAKE
+140 QLPDFIPSRLQEARE

-161 GMGSMVEDEITHDP
+161 VGSMMEDEITHDP
-175 LGLFSPVV
+175 LGLFSPVM
-183 SLMRDTAMLS
+183 SLMRDTAALS

-200 CLLTA
+200 CLLTS
-205 DHRRALVMLNSPYG
+205 DHRRALVLLTSPYG
-219 GSETSS
+219 GSETAS
-225 NEQLLEVLNAKA
+225 NERLMEELQSKAEKLSTVNCQL
-237 DSILSPLT
+237 S
-245 SHHSPL
+245 
-251 NSDLSPLTIRFCGA
+251 IRFCGA

-277 ADSLLSVCI
+277 TDSLLSVCI
-286 AAVLILLLLWFFLRS
+286 AVVLILLLLWFFLRS
-301 LKHILLIALTIGW
+301 LRHILLIALTIGW
-314 GWLFAIA
+314 GWVFAIA

-346 NYPLHLIAHLSHTS
+346 NYPLHLIAHLDHTS
-360 GVRQA
+360 DVRQA
-365 LKEIV
+365 LNEIV

-411 FTIIWLPQI
+411 FTLIWLPQF
-420 LLFTVYSLQFTD
+420 LKLTVDSLQLTD
-432 DYSAAASG
+432 DYTNVSAES
-440 KAERTD
+440 KTL
-446 DNSAFSERTDDNS
+446 SSEG
-459 AFSERLAS
+459 LAN
-467 KSSVNRKLSTVNK
+467 KSTVNCKLSTVNYTK
-480 NTPLLLA
+480 SWLFV

-499 SLHTAFDADL
+499 SLNTAFDTDL

-515 TPVQRSDMALL
+515 TPEQRTDMALL
-526 QQLMPTDSPR
+526 QQLMPTDTQR

-541 RRLPSTPEAQQ
+541 RRIPSTPEAQQ
-552 QRLQLWQSW
+552 ERLKLWQSW

-568 LSLSLR
+568 LSIALR
-574 DEATRTGFTPS
+574 DEATRIGFTPE
-585 SFDPFFALI
+585 SFDPFFALL
-594 ISRNEEGEMR
+594 
-604 KEDTPAADSASDIS
+604 S
-618 PSSFLLPLSSN
+618 PSSEGLANISHSSFLIPHSSN
-629 SSSTQPSLFSS
+629 TPSLFSS
-640 IASHLSDDFNYIG
+640 IATHLSDDFNYIG

-673 ALLSFLPM
+673 AMLSFLPM

-718 IFMTEGTVYEYK
+718 IFMTEGTLYEYK
-730 HHRPMLASYRRAIM
+730 HHRPMLSSYRKAIL
-744 LSALIMFIGI
+744 LSACIMFIGI

-781 MAFIIHPL
+781 MAFVIPPMV
-789 AFRLWIKLCIKLSAV
+789 FRLWIRFCNKKSV
-804 KGNHL
+804 